1 MSAVLAASPGS
12 AACAAVEASRSSRT
26 IAGVYSRP
34 MPARGRAALIVIGL
48 AATIGAAAQT
58 RIPAASRAFA
68 VGVLRRD
75 GIVVPFADFDGK
87 RWHASWPE
95 PKGRVDVPIHVR
107 DVPSGWWGK
116 AGPLDTWEVWVGA
129 DPPRMVHVRQPE
141 WLDAHC
147 FRQIGLRTDY
157 RSAQPAPGPDVQPYP
172 KDGLA

>member
-1 MSAVLAASPGS
+1 
-12 AACAAVEASRSSRT
+12 
-26 IAGVYSRP
+26 
-34 MPARGRAALIVIGL
+34 
-48 AATIGAAAQT
+48 
-58 RIPAASRAFA
+58 
-68 VGVLRRD
+68 
-75 GIVVPFADFDGK
+75 GK

-95 PKGRVDVPIHVR
+95 PKERVDVPIHVR

-157 RSAQPAPGPDVQPYP
+157 RSAQPAPCPDVQPYP
-172 KDGLA
+172 KDGLAIAPAQPIERIDVVTPSRPPQPVVDAFNQAERKAIREFEQATSWRHPLRPDARESLDVTVEAI